1 MDQTRDLALPD
12 IPVLDY
18 LAFGFFVAS
27 WIGYMLF
34 ADYSPWRKRSIM
46 KTMDAY
52 RERWMQQALR
62 REHRIVDV
70 NIIGSLQNGAAF
82 FASTTIFA
90 LGGLIAALGGSEQ
103 AMGIRAT
110 LHIDQSETKET
121 WQIKVLLMLAIMA
134 YAFFKF
140 AWTFRL
146 QNYCAVLLGAT
157 PVETEPGPESIALAN
172 RAARISAIAAR
183 HFNSGLRAYFFALA
197 ALAWFVHPV
206 LFIVMIVY
214 VLYVLHRREFRSKSL
229 KVLRIK
235 SDEF

>member
-1 MDQTRDLALPD
+1 VVQTRDLALPD
-12 IPVLDY
+12 ITVLDY
-18 LAFGFFVAS
+18 LAFAFYVAS
-27 WIGYMLF
+27 WIGYTLF
-34 ADYSPWRKRSIM
+34 ADYSPWRRHNIM
-46 KTMDAY
+46 KMMDAY
-52 RERWMQQALR
+52 REQWMQQMLR
-62 REHRIVDV
+62 RENRMVDA

-90 LGGLIAALGGSEQ
+90 LGGLIAALGASEQ
-103 AMGIRAT
+103 AMGILST
-110 LHIDQSETKET
+110 LHMDQFATAET
-121 WQIKVLLMLAIMA
+121 WQIKVLLMIAIMA

-146 QNYCAVLLGAT
+146 QNYCAVLLGAAAEQSE
-157 PVETEPGPESIALAN
+157 VGPEDTALAH
-172 RAARISAIAAR
+172 RAARISALAAR
-183 HFNSGLRAYFFALA
+183 HFNRGLRAYFFALA

-235 SDEF
+235 SDEL